1 MPTLDGSLRGV
12 EPIKAAAAVEIT
24 QPAAAAPAL
33 TPEQQARKQLL
44 IDKYSTPT
52 AKEPEQAQELTP
64 EQQARKEKLAPIFAA
79 RREEI
84 KSETGFLRNFE
95 NSIAAP
101 MQAVFQG
108 LEKLGAPVEFDEQ
121 AALMARAK
129 ADLAAESNPYIAT
142 AGNIAGV
149 LATALVLPVGGLTA
163 GAGRL
168 GTAAILGAE
177 GAAYGALQPQLEGYE
192 DTRARDALLGL
203 GLGAGVGVAIGR
215 GIARSSEE
223 IGNSLEIL
231 SRNNPTTG
239 KLEVVVQGDAALPV
253 TLQNMIDDG
262 AAVIVDALPPIK
274 GQKMGRKVQGRNI
287 EQAKPEDIIVTQVGV
302 EPAAP
307 KPVTKVGKALQAVG
321 EALDPIVG
329 MMSTRIG
336 NISRP
341 ILKRVRQFEFDAK
354 KKTSEYY
361 KTSEPFIRRL
371 DKMDDTDKGLV
382 DRALSNG
389 DFDVVEQT
397 LKKYGDEAVGEFNQV
412 RVLLKNV
419 YKELKKSGFKTAE
432 IPNYFP
438 RLVKDVDGLRS
449 SFGLKEQTAI
459 DRALKAYAKE
469 NKINT
474 VDIPKDTVNNII
486 DQTIRG
492 LPKTIKKSKR
502 LEASRTVGRIDDST
516 ADFYA
521 SSTDSLEAY
530 LRTAS
535 HNIAKAKFFG
545 KYVGDDTK
553 DAIQEIVGKAK
564 DAGKLSV
571 KQEGDLVSML
581 QARFIQGELA
591 PNKFIKGVRD
601 MGYATTIANPFS
613 ALIQLSDLGQ
623 TMMLAGVRNTLR
635 SLFGKKNFNIDDVG
649 LRDTILEEF
658 ESGSKALDKL
668 FRLSGFK
675 RMDKLTKET
684 FINAAYKRDA
694 AMVRS
699 DKGAAAFSKKY
710 GDLYGDETA
719 QLIADLRNGKPSEL
733 VKFHLFN
740 ELSGVQPISLLEVPE
755 AYAKSPNGRI
765 FYMLKSF
772 TLKQYDLLRREV
784 VQEYKAGNKAGAVKS
799 AIRYMGFVSAMGGT
813 MQTIRD
819 VGTGRSGPEEAIE
832 KLPDR
837 MLFESLSALGFGT
850 YVTERYLRQGKVVD
864 FAVNQMVPA
873 APLVNAATTE
883 FADLFSKSAEAEIE
897 PILRSTPVVGT
908 AIPLLAMW
916 ANFFGGGF
924 ESYLAEQD
932 AKNE

>member
-1 MPTLDGSLRGV
+1 
-12 EPIKAAAAVEIT
+12 
-24 QPAAAAPAL
+24 
-33 TPEQQARKQLL
+33 
-44 IDKYSTPT
+44 
-52 AKEPEQAQELTP
+52 
-64 EQQARKEKLAPIFAA
+64 
-79 RREEI
+79 
-84 KSETGFLRNFE
+84 
-95 NSIAAP
+95 
-101 MQAVFQG
+101 
-108 LEKLGAPVEFDEQ
+108 
-121 AALMARAK
+121 
-129 ADLAAESNPYIAT
+129 
-142 AGNIAGV
+142 
-149 LATALVLPVGGLTA
+149 
-163 GAGRL
+163 
-168 GTAAILGAE
+168 
-177 GAAYGALQPQLEGYE
+177 
-192 DTRARDALLGL
+192 
-203 GLGAGVGVAIGR
+203 
-215 GIARSSEE
+215 
-223 IGNSLEIL
+223 
-231 SRNNPTTG
+231 
-239 KLEVVVQGDAALPV
+239 
-253 TLQNMIDDG
+253 
-262 AAVIVDALPPIK
+262 
-274 GQKMGRKVQGRNI
+274 
-287 EQAKPEDIIVTQVGV
+287 
-302 EPAAP
+302 
-307 KPVTKVGKALQAVG
+307 
-321 EALDPIVG
+321 
-329 MMSTRIG
+329 MSTRIG

-341 ILKRVRQFEFDAK
+341 ILKRVREFEFDAK

-361 KTSEPFIRRL
+361 ETSEPFIRRL
-371 DKMDDTDKGLV
+371 DKMDDADKGLV

-419 YKELKKSGFKTAE
+419 YKELKKAGFKTAE

-469 NKINT
+469 NKMNT
-474 VDIPKDTVNNII
+474 VDIPKETVNNII

-502 LEASRTVGRIDDST
+502 LEASRTVGRIDDNT

-521 SSTDSLEAY
+521 SSAESLEAY

-553 DAIQEIVGKAK
+553 DAIQAIVGKAK

-658 ESGSKALDKL
+658 ESSSKALDKL

-699 DKGAAAFSKKY
+699 DKGAALFTKKH

>member
-1 MPTLDGSLRGV
+1 MPSLDDFLKEV
-12 EPIKAAAAVEIT
+12 KQIEQAAVAVPQGPVALE
-24 QPAAAAPAL
+24 AAPAASSL
-33 TPEQQARKQLL
+33 ARADAMYAPKTETVPKVTKQEAIDNFLGSMPEEAQPEVDPKKQAVDSFVDGYINDL
-44 IDKYSTPT
+44 
-52 AKEPEQAQELTP
+52 KE
-64 EQQARKEKLAPIFAA
+64 
-79 RREEI
+79 
-84 KSETGFLRNFE
+84 ETGFFRNLQYGFADPMMA
-95 NSIAAP
+95 IA
-101 MQAVFQG
+101 QQ
-108 LEKLGAPVEFDEQ
+108 LEKVPGLGIEFDEDK
-121 AALMARAK
+121 ALEFRQK
-129 ADLAAESNPYIAT
+129 ADLAAEDNP
-142 AGNIAGV
+142 V
-149 LATALVLPVGGLTA
+149 
-163 GAGRL
+163 L
-168 GTAAILGAE
+168 GTLGRIGGALMLAPISPVAGLSGTARGVATLAAE
-177 GAAYGALQPQLEGYE
+177 GAAYGALQTQFEGYE
-192 DTRARDALLGL
+192 DTRVRDALIG
-203 GLGAGVGVAIGR
+203 GGFGAGIGFVFGR
-215 GIARSSEE
+215 SAARTASE
-223 IGNSLEIL
+223 IGENFTVRSQINPDTGLMEISTKGSGDLPDTFKKMIEDGKAVEVDEL
-231 SRNNPTTG
+231 S
-239 KLEVVVQGDAALPV
+239 
-253 TLQNMIDDG
+253 
-262 AAVIVDALPPIK
+262 PIK
-274 GQKMGRKVQGRNI
+274 GVAPAETTI
-287 EQAKPEDIIVTQVGV
+287 EVSAPV
-302 EPAAP
+302 P
-307 KPVTKVGKALQAVG
+307 KPTTRIGRALQATG

-371 DKMDDTDKGLV
+371 DKMDDADRGLV

-419 YKELKKSGFKTAE
+419 YKELKKAGFKTAE

-474 VDIPKDTVNNII
+474 VDIPKETVNSII

-521 SSTDSLEAY
+521 SSTESLEAY

-699 DKGAAAFSKKY
+699 DKGAAVFSKKY

-837 MLFESLSALGFGT
+837 MLFESLGALGFGT